1 MSTTDTGSEADDYS
15 EEGFTEEEVKLL
27 QKFESQG
34 YRIMTKD
41 AKTQMVTMERSDEI
55 KCLAKIPSIDALQET
70 ASLSFG
76 GRVKMPSK
84 KNTQLE
90 MTTRGG
96 RKLKPLLQHGKFNN
110 EIFILDYGYPLSPI
124 QAFAISLG
132 LQNFSGSLDKK
143 TK

>member
-55 KCLAKIPSIDALQET
+55 KCLAKIPQVDAL
-70 ASLSFG
+70 
-76 GRVKMPSK
+76 
-84 KNTQLE
+84 
-90 MTTRGG
+90 
-96 RKLKPLLQHGKFNN
+96 
-110 EIFILDYGYPLSPI
+110 
-124 QAFAISLG
+124 
-132 LQNFSGSLDKK
+132 
-143 TK
+143 